1 MEIKQ
6 YKPLALVFYID
17 WNGNRNALPL
27 DDNQRQ
33 AFKETIEQSKMV
45 ELDGVVINTYDI
57 KEIRPAHLTTEL
69 EKYYYSRTWQERIFL
84 TQRART
90 QSKDRKI
97 HPIEWFWELWDQK
110 AIEKMEA
117 LLDGMRSPKSETKPE
132 EKSDSK
138 PLTPEQKVKV
148 KEQFQR
154 LKEHLS
160 LKK

>member
-6 YKPLALVFYID
+6 YKPLALVFYMD

-33 AFKETIEQSKMV
+33 AFKEAIEQSKMI
-45 ELDGVVINTYDI
+45 ELDGVIINTYDI

-69 EKYYYSRTWQERIFL
+69 EKYYYSRTWEERSFL
-84 TQRART
+84 TQRAKN

-117 LLDGMRSPKSETKPE
+117 LLDGIRSPKETKPE

-160 LKK
+160 IKK

>member
-117 LLDGMRSPKSETKPE
+117 LLDGMRSPKSETEPE